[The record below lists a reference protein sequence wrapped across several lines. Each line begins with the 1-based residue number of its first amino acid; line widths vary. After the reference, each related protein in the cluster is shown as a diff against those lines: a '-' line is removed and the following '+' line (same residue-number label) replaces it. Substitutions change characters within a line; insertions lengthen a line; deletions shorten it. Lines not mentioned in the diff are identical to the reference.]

1 VSPAEAK
8 LNPEEMP
15 MRLGGKVAL
24 VTGAQQGIGRA
35 IALAL
40 ARDGADVGINY
51 LDDRVAAEAVA
62 AEARGLGRRAV
73 VVPADVSRAAEVD
86 AMLTTVTRELGV
98 PDILVNNAGVFPRVP
113 FLDLT
118 ERDWDHVLDVNLKGS
133 FLCAQA
139 SARVMV
145 AGGRRGAI
153 VSLSSV
159 AIRGVPLGVHY
170 AASKAG
176 LLGLTRAMALALAPY
191 GIRVNAVAPGLTDTA
206 QPRHRNTD
214 AELFEMARVTIPL
227 GGRMAEPDEI
237 ASVVVFL
244 ASEEARFVT
253 GQLVH
258 VNGGS
263 FMG

>member
-1 VSPAEAK
+1 
-8 LNPEEMP
+8 
-15 MRLGGKVAL
+15 MRLEGKVAL

-51 LDDRVAAEAVA
+51 YLDDPGAAEAVA
-62 AEARGLGRRAV
+62 AEARALGRRAV
-73 VVPADVSRAAEVD
+73 VVPADVARATDVD
-86 AMLTTVTRELGV
+86 AMLATVSRTLGV
-98 PDILVNNAGVFPRVP
+98 PDVLVNNAGIFPRVA
-113 FLDLT
+113 FLDMS
-118 ERDWDHVLDVNLKGS
+118 EREWDHVLAVNLKGS
-133 FLCAQA
+133 FLAAQA
-139 SARVMV
+139 AARAMV

-176 LLGLTRAMALALAPY
+176 LVGLTRAMALALAPH

-206 QPRHRNTD
+206 QPRYGNTD
-214 AELFEMARVTIPL
+214 AELLSIARATIPL
-227 GGRMAEPDEI
+227 GGRMAEPSEI
-237 ASVVVFL
+237 ASVVTFL

>member
-1 VSPAEAK
+1 
-8 LNPEEMP
+8 

-40 ARDGADVGINY
+40 AHAGAHVGVNY
-51 LDDRVAAEAVA
+51 LDDPDAAAVVAEDVRA
-62 AEARGLGRRAV
+62 LGRQAV
-73 VVPADVSRAAEVD
+73 VLPADVARIGDVE
-86 AMLTTVTRELGV
+86 AMVETVRRELGA

-113 FLDLT
+113 FLAMQGQ
-118 ERDWDHVLDVNLKGS
+118 EWDHVLDVNLKGS

-139 SARVMV
+139 SARAMV
-145 AGGRRGAI
+145 AAGRPGAI
-153 VSLSSV
+153 VSISSV
-159 AIRGVPLGVHY
+159 AIRGTPLGVHY
-170 AASKAG
+170 SASKAG
-176 LLGLTRAMALALAPY
+176 LLGLTRAMALALAPH

-206 QPRHRNTD
+206 QPRYGNTE
-214 AELFEMARVTIPL
+214 AELAELARTIPL
-227 GGRMAEPDEI
+227 GGRMAHPDDI

-244 ASEEARFVT
+244 VSDEARFVT

-258 VNGGS
+258 VNGGA

>member
-1 VSPAEAK
+1 
-8 LNPEEMP
+8 
-15 MRLGGKVAL
+15 MRLEGKVAL

-51 LDDRVAAEAVA
+51 YLDDPGAAEAVA
-62 AEARGLGRRAV
+62 AEARALGRRAV
-73 VVPADVSRAAEVD
+73 VVPADVARATDVD
-86 AMLTTVTRELGV
+86 AMLATVSRTLGV
-98 PDILVNNAGVFPRVP
+98 PDVLVNNAGIFPRVA
-113 FLDLT
+113 FLDMS
-118 ERDWDHVLDVNLKGS
+118 EREWDHVLAVNLKGS
-133 FLCAQA
+133 FLAAQA
-139 SARVMV
+139 AARAMV

-176 LLGLTRAMALALAPY
+176 LVGLTRAMALALAPH

-206 QPRHRNTD
+206 QPRYGNTD
-214 AELFEMARVTIPL
+214 AELISIARATIPL
-227 GGRMAEPDEI
+227 GGRMAEPSEI
-237 ASVVVFL
+237 ASVVTFL

>member
-1 VSPAEAK
+1 
-8 LNPEEMP
+8 
-15 MRLGGKVAL
+15 MRLEGKVAL

-35 IALAL
+35 FALAL

-51 LDDRVAAEAVA
+51 YLDDPGAAEAVA
-62 AEARGLGRRAV
+62 AEARALGRRAV
-73 VVPADVSRAAEVD
+73 VVPADVARATDVD
-86 AMLTTVTRELGV
+86 AMLATVSRTLGV
-98 PDILVNNAGVFPRVP
+98 PDVLVNNAGIFPRVA
-113 FLDLT
+113 FLDMS
-118 ERDWDHVLDVNLKGS
+118 EREWDHVLAVNLKGS
-133 FLCAQA
+133 FLAAQA
-139 SARVMV
+139 AARAMV

-176 LLGLTRAMALALAPY
+176 LVGLTRAMALALAPH

-206 QPRHRNTD
+206 QPRYGNTD
-214 AELFEMARVTIPL
+214 AELLSIARATIPL
-227 GGRMAEPDEI
+227 GGRMAEPSEI
-237 ASVVVFL
+237 ASVVTFL

>member
-1 VSPAEAK
+1 MTFE
-8 LNPEEMP
+8 
-15 MRLGGKVAL
+15 GKSVL

-51 LDDRVAAEAVA
+51 YLDDPGAAEAVA
-62 AEARGLGRRAV
+62 AEARALGRRAV
-73 VVPADVSRAAEVD
+73 VVPADVARATDVD
-86 AMLTTVTRELGV
+86 AMLATVSRTLGV
-98 PDILVNNAGVFPRVP
+98 PDVLVNNAGIFPRVA
-113 FLDLT
+113 FLDMS
-118 ERDWDHVLDVNLKGS
+118 EREWDHVLAVNLKGS
-133 FLCAQA
+133 FLAAQA
-139 SARVMV
+139 AARAMV

-176 LLGLTRAMALALAPY
+176 LVGLTRAMALALAPH

-206 QPRHRNTD
+206 QPRYGNTD
-214 AELFEMARVTIPL
+214 AELLSIARATIPL
-227 GGRMAEPDEI
+227 GGRMAEPSEI
-237 ASVVVFL
+237 ASVVTFL

>member
-1 VSPAEAK
+1 
-8 LNPEEMP
+8 
-15 MRLGGKVAL
+15 MRLEGKVAL

-51 LDDRVAAEAVA
+51 YLDDPGAAEAVA
-62 AEARGLGRRAV
+62 AEARALGRRAV
-73 VVPADVSRAAEVD
+73 VVPADVARATDVD
-86 AMLTTVTRELGV
+86 AMLATVSRTLGV
-98 PDILVNNAGVFPRVP
+98 PDVLVNNAGIFPRVA
-113 FLDLT
+113 FLDMS
-118 ERDWDHVLDVNLKGS
+118 EREWDHVLAVNLKGS
-133 FLCAQA
+133 FLAAQA
-139 SARVMV
+139 AARAMV

-176 LLGLTRAMALALAPY
+176 LVGLTRAMALALAPH
-191 GIRVNAVAPGLTDTA
+191 GFRVNAVAPGLTDTA
-206 QPRHRNTD
+206 QPRYGNTD
-214 AELFEMARVTIPL
+214 AELLSIARATIPL
-227 GGRMAEPDEI
+227 GGRMAEPSEI
-237 ASVVVFL
+237 ASVVTFL

>member
-1 VSPAEAK
+1 MSE
-8 LNPEEMP
+8 
-15 MRLGGKVAL
+15 
-24 VTGAQQGIGRA
+24 
-35 IALAL
+35 
-40 ARDGADVGINY
+40 
-51 LDDRVAAEAVA
+51 
-62 AEARGLGRRAV
+62 
-73 VVPADVSRAAEVD
+73 
-86 AMLTTVTRELGV
+86 RE
-98 PDILVNNAGVFPRVP
+98 
-113 FLDLT
+113 
-118 ERDWDHVLDVNLKGS
+118 WDHVLAVNLKGS
-133 FLCAQA
+133 FLAAQA
-139 SARVMV
+139 AARAMV

-176 LLGLTRAMALALAPY
+176 LVGLTRAMALALAPH

-206 QPRHRNTD
+206 QPRYGNTD
-214 AELFEMARVTIPL
+214 AELLSIARATIPL
-227 GGRMAEPDEI
+227 GGRMAEPSEI
-237 ASVVVFL
+237 ASVVTFL